1 MQTRFRLR
9 RAFLTI
15 ATVVPLAAGIALV
28 TDNSFRPR
36 PTFEEVC
43 SLAQSGRLEEAE
55 ARGEAY
61 LRVSPEDSRALLV
74 MAELA
79 LARPSPEPEK
89 ALRRLERIHPDSP
102 SFSAWVRIDTGNAHH
117 LLSRHDRAEACW
129 KEALRFDPSALEAGR
144 RLLDLYTMQGRAAE
158 ARELALRQFDHEGD
172 PRERLRLLL
181 RLARIE
187 VDPPEPWSVVN
198 RFEGV
203 VRQGTADLPTT
214 LAYGLALAHVSRGQ
228 EAVGILRQALDR
240 NPDDPRAWDG
250 LMTAQEISHQEP
262 ELAETFAKLP
272 ESMTAD
278 PRFARHRG
286 WVEQQAGRWAEAAR
300 AYRWAWE
307 YEPDHVVGY
316 RLQRALRFA
325 GQIEGAERYD
335 RIVLD
340 YREAYKQVRAA
351 LETAEPRGAQGDDRS
366 PEFCARMAALRGR
379 MRRHD
384 EARAWRRLALRDG
397 AANPGSDP
405 RSGRPSSPASRIGAP
420 GP

>member
-1 MQTRFRLR
+1 M
-9 RAFLTI
+9 AAI
-15 ATVVPLAAGIALV
+15 IPLAAGIALV
-28 TDNSFRPR
+28 FDDSFRPR

-61 LRVSPEDSRALLV
+61 LRVSPGDSRALLV

-79 LARPSPEPEK
+79 LAQPSPDPEK
-89 ALRRLERIHPDSP
+89 ALRRLERIHPDSH
-102 SFSAWVRIDTGNAHH
+102 SMAAWVRIDCGKAHH

-129 KEALRFDPSALEAGR
+129 KEALRLDPFALEAGR
-144 RLLDLYTMQGRAAE
+144 RLLDLYTMQGRTAE
-158 ARELALRQFDHEGD
+158 ARELALRQFEHEGD
-172 PRERLRLLL
+172 PRERRRLLV

-198 RFEGV
+198 RFEGE
-203 VRQGTADLPTT
+203 VRRGTADLPTT
-214 LAYGLALAHVSRGQ
+214 LAYGLALAYVSRGQ
-228 EAVGILRQALDR
+228 EAAGILKQALDR

-262 ELAETFAKLP
+262 ELAESFARLP
-272 ESMTAD
+272 EAMTAD

-300 AYRWAWE
+300 AYRCAWE
-307 YEPDHVVGY
+307 YDPDPIVGY
-316 RLQRALRFA
+316 RLRRALRFA
-325 GQIEGAERYD
+325 GQIDEADRYD

-340 YREAYKQVRAA
+340 CREAYKQLRAA
-351 LETAEPRGAQGDDRS
+351 LKTAEPLGAEADDRS
-366 PEFCARMAALRGR
+366 PEFCERMAALRGR

-405 RSGRPSSPASRIGAP
+405 RSAGPSSPVSRIEAP